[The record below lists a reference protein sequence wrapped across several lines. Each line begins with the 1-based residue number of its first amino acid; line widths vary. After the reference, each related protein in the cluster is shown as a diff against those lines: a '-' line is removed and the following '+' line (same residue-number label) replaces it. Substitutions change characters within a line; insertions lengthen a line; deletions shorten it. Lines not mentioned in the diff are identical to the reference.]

1 MTIRNEAAYMRNL
14 WNWQCLDGCM
24 GERKQCVSDVDGI
37 VERNGQFLVIE
48 TKSTGV
54 EVPMGQS
61 IMFSSFTRLPEFRVL
76 IVWGKPGHVT
86 HMQRWGG
93 SKREATNEDMKDAV
107 KEWWKRVNKLPR
119 LRG

>member
-1 MTIRNEAAYMRNL
+1 MTIRSEAAYMRNL

-93 SKREATNEDMKDAV
+93 SKREATNEDMENAV
-107 KEWWKRVNKLPR
+107 KEWWGRVNHLPR
-119 LRG
+119 P